1 MPPFRLLETAIHV
14 ADVAASR
21 EWYGRVFGLRPLNP
35 DNKDERLSA
44 LGLPGAQVLLIF
56 KKGGSTSTLTF
67 AGGSIPPHDAQG
79 TTHFAFA
86 IPEAD
91 LTAWRTHL
99 ASLRISIE
107 SEMNWERGGTS
118 LYFRDLDGHLLELAT
133 PGVWPT
139 Y

>member
-21 EWYGRVFGLRPLNP
+21 AWYGQVFGVKPLNP
-35 DNKDERLSA
+35 ESNDERLSA

-56 KKGGSTSTLTF
+56 KRGGSTSTLTF
-67 AGGSIPPHDAQG
+67 PGGSIPPHDAQG

-86 IPEAD
+86 IAEQD
-91 LTAWRTHL
+91 LPAWRTHL
-99 ASLRISIE
+99 SSLGIPIE
-107 SEMNWERGGTS
+107 SEMKWERGGTS